1 MLARAENLDLEAPYA
16 NSQSNTDYEE
26 WVRMAWTKPQYKR
39 GEVDRAGDFLV
50 NEKAIAQTYAEN
62 GDIEAYLDATD
73 RAYTIIN
80 NWRSS
85 HSYPLQV
92 VKMTLLTRA
101 KRVDAQAII
110 AQRIKRLSSIE
121 GKLRRN
127 ENMKL
132 SQMQDLGGCR
142 AVLGTPRRVR
152 ELVDVYEKAAAKNP
166 RDRPE
171 FVKKYD
177 YIKNPKDDGY
187 RSVHFVYKYR
197 TNAAGPAIFNGLRIE
212 MQLRSRLQH
221 AWATAVETVST
232 FTGQALKS
240 NIGDEAWKRFF
251 ALMGSA
257 IALREGTP
265 TIPNTPQSRSEL
277 KDELRVC
284 AQQLDVQNRLKIYG
298 DALQGVPGIAA
309 FPDAKYFLL
318 ELDLAGKRIAI
329 RGYEDE
335 FLEQATNDYLA
346 VEKLEKSG
354 KVSDA
359 VLVSVDSMANL
370 RRAYPNYFLD
380 TRVFVDAVN
389 KAIDAPPILHALRAL
404 K

>member
-1 MLARAENLDLEAPYA
+1 
-16 NSQSNTDYEE
+16 
-26 WVRMAWTKPQYKR
+26 MAWTKPQYKR
-39 GEVDRAGDFLV
+39 GDVDRAGDFLV
-50 NEKAIAQTYAEN
+50 NEPSIASGFAERDDTE
-62 GDIEAYLDATD
+62 GYIEQAD

-85 HSYPLQV
+85 HSYPLQAI
-92 VKMTLLTRA
+92 KMTLLIRA
-101 KRVDAQAII
+101 KRVDSQAIM

-121 GKLRRN
+121 AKLSRN

-142 AVLGTPRRVR
+142 AVLITSRRVS
-152 ELVDVYEKAAAKNP
+152 ELVDIYEKAAAKNP
-166 RDRPE
+166 RDRSE

-177 YIKNPKDDGY
+177 YIKNPKTDGY

-197 TNAAGPAIFNGLRIE
+197 TNAAGLEIYNGLRIE
-212 MQLRSRLQH
+212 IQLRSRLQH

-257 IALREGTP
+257 VARREGTP
-265 TIPNTPQSRSEL
+265 TIPNTPKNMSEL
-277 KDELRVC
+277 KEELREC
-284 AQQLDVQNRLKIYG
+284 ARQLDVQNRLRIYG
-298 DALQGVPGIAA
+298 DALQGVPGRAA

-318 ELDLAGKRIAI
+318 ELDLTGKRILV
-329 RGYEDE
+329 RGYSEE
-335 FLEQATNDYLA
+335 LLEKATTDYLA

-354 KVSDA
+354 TVTDA

-389 KAIDAPPILHALRAL
+389 KAIA
-404 K
+404 